1 MSRQYS
7 PSLRISPSLATKM
20 AAIFHVATAG
30 LLTFICVSEN
40 TFERK
45 VAYNFLDRVADEL
58 VAGGQCV
65 MGTY

>member
-1 MSRQYS
+1 MPGQYS
-7 PSLRISPSLATKM
+7 PSITYLSLSSYQDGRYL
-20 AAIFHVATAG
+20 FHVATVD

-58 VAGGQCV
+58 VKSGLQV
-65 MGTY
+65 SV